1 MLHDRFSVWSV
12 RLAMITVLLAM
23 SSASVAASLDEL
35 RERGGIRIAVAN
47 EVPYGYLDAEGQARG
62 AGPEVAQHLI
72 DRLELGEI
80 EWVET
85 DFGEL
90 IAGLRAGEFDMAAA
104 EMAIL
109 PERCE
114 LILYSEPNTTYGE
127 GLLVRAGNPLELNA
141 FDTFA
146 DRNDYRVAVMAGAD
160 QREILMALGVPE
172 VKLVTITRNEEAIEV
187 IVNGEADAY
196 AATGLTV
203 TALDEASQEVEA
215 AMDFVDPVLD
225 GEEVRSWG
233 GFAFGPDAEAL
244 RDAINEALLDFKP
257 TQAWEQ
263 ILIDSGFSQEDVL
276 NSFKYPTERLCR
288 R

>member
-172 VKLVTITRNEEAIEV
+172 VKFVTITRNEEAIEV